1 MSKKTQWNNFNHLSG
16 SQILSPFVTP
26 HVGTCETLTNTFAL
40 QYSSIENGFLHKYV
54 VGRWIAKINKVSCS
68 YLHILQCLLALM
80 PIFTGFI
87 FFFFFCEANVNSF
100 NKIKELQIC
109 TIWKRFFNFLPGQDE
124 VETLLLIPSALHN

>member
-1 MSKKTQWNNFNHLSG
+1 MSKKTHRSNFNHLSG

-87 FFFFFCEANVNSF
+87 FFFFAKQMSTPL
-100 NKIKELQIC
+100 IKLKNYKSVQYE
-109 TIWKRFFNFLPGQDE
+109 KDFLTSSLDKMR
-124 VETLLLIPSALHN
+124 